1 MTDSGSS
8 FSPMKMRF
16 ALAVVFGIAIL
27 VVEVTSV
34 TVPALGLAT
43 EFELQAALIG
53 TFIVLL
59 GGIHVT
65 HAEEAANSVG
75 SDDVEVSPTDIQ
87 RAGVITA
94 LGGFI
99 LLGVAFL

>member
-1 MTDSGSS
+1 MTESGSS
-8 FSPMKMRF
+8 LSPMKMRF
-16 ALAVVFGIAIL
+16 VLAVVFGIAIL
-27 VVEVTSV
+27 VVEFTSV

-59 GGIHVT
+59 GGVHVT
-65 HAEEAANSVG
+65 HAEAAASSVG
-75 SDDVEVSPTDIQ
+75 NDDVDVSPTDIQ

-99 LLGVAFL
+99 LLSVAFL

>member
-8 FSPMKMRF
+8 LSPMRLRLGF
-16 ALAVVFGIAIL
+16 ALVFFVAIL
-27 VVEVTSV
+27 AVEFTTI
-34 TVPALGLAT
+34 TVPALGLTT

-59 GGIHVT
+59 GGVHVT
-65 HAEEAANSVG
+65 HAEEAAAEIGNESV
-75 SDDVEVSPTDIQ
+75 DVSTTDIQ
-87 RAGVITA
+87 RAGVVTA
-94 LGGFI
+94 LGGFV